1 MKIEIEKIG
10 GKWLVNGN
18 DHSQMSALE
27 KELLN
32 TFFKEYK
39 NENTKA
45 PH

>member
-1 MKIEIEKIG
+1 MKIEIEKIN

-18 DHSQMSALE
+18 QYQQMSELE

-39 NENTKA
+39 NEIAETTY
-45 PH
+45 